1 MHHTDASAGTRGDR
15 QAQVPPRAPR
25 APQGPLRDHEDL
37 AEPPLLASPCTPLA
51 SPTLSQR
58 LTTAEES
65 LSRRLAA
72 CKAQLGSALGF
83 VHGLPA
89 ALGELQNV
97 QQAQAERLAKLTVQA
112 HELHNQLD
120 EKLPQ
125 QAQSLENDLSE
136 HFLKQVNGLDEEL
149 GKRTRFLNEQLAK
162 QDETLDG
169 LNAKLQK
176 LAAEVDTF
184 EGHCVDLANSHEQL
198 DRKLGEQAGYL
209 SERIAQELALQ
220 ASQQHEKFAQQAN
233 GLSETLETRLYKVGN
248 DLGQE
253 IARRADQLQSA
264 SEIVHAQAKDR
275 LDRHRQYLELLN
287 SQIQWIGIA
296 VSMLS
301 PDALSQ
307 VQRVLQELP
316 REVDER

>member
-1 MHHTDASAGTRGDR
+1 M
-15 QAQVPPRAPR
+15 
-25 APQGPLRDHEDL
+25 
-37 AEPPLLASPCTPLA
+37 
-51 SPTLSQR
+51 
-58 LTTAEES
+58 
-65 LSRRLAA
+65 
-72 CKAQLGSALGF
+72 
-83 VHGLPA
+83 HGLPA